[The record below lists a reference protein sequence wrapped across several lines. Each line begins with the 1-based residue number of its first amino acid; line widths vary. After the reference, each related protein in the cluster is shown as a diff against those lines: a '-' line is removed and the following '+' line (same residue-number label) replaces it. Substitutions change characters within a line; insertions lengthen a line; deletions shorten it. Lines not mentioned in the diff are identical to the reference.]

1 MANEQTAIGQ
11 TALTP
16 RWGVNPMAA
25 YLGGIATWFTS
36 HGLQFVMIPTLVIVT
51 LGGSAAQLAAAQVA
65 LALPQVFLMLY
76 AGSVADKND
85 SRKILLLVNII
96 AAMPPIALGWLTYSG
111 QLAYWHIIVFAA
123 VMSMVFAFMVPTRDA
138 LLSRVATTHM
148 QGAVM
153 MALLAQFGAQLLGY
167 ILAAGAAP
175 LAGPWA
181 LLALQ
186 ALALL
191 VGFLFTLALPDFPP
205 IAHQPSDEDP
215 AHIADSGWRSG
226 FTIVWGSSIMR
237 PVIISSIGTGIFF
250 IGIFMVTLPLIVTDI
265 FGGGQFEISL
275 LNLCFW
281 GGTITSTMIMM
292 GRRPIERRGRAMV
305 SALII
310 GCVALLSVPIAPN
323 FFSVCAIGGFWGLAA
338 GVNMTM
344 ARTIVQVEAPPEA
357 RARVLAF
364 YSLGFMGSAP
374 VGSTLTGIATEFI
387 GPLATTFICATAFL
401 LMIAILIATTPVW
414 SIRRRDDELETA

>member
-1 MANEQTAIGQ
+1 MANSQ
-11 TALTP
+11 TALTA

-51 LGGSAAQLAAAQVA
+51 LGGSATQLAAAQVA

-76 AGSVADKND
+76 AGSIADKND
-85 SRKILLLVNII
+85 GRKILLLVNILASI
-96 AAMPPIALGWLTYSG
+96 PPMALGWLTYTG
-111 QLAYWHIIVFAA
+111 LLEYWHIIVFAA
-123 VMSMVFAFMVPTRDA
+123 LMSMVFAFMVPTRDA
-138 LLSRVATTHM
+138 LLSRVTTTHM

-153 MALLAQFGAQLLGY
+153 MALMAQFGAQLLGF

-175 LAGPWA
+175 LAGPWL

-205 IAHQPSDEDP
+205 IAHAASEEDP

-226 FTIVWGSSIMR
+226 FNIVWRSPIMR

-265 FGGGQFEISL
+265 FGGGQFEISV

-281 GGTITSTMIMM
+281 GGTIASTMIMM
-292 GRRPIERRGRAMV
+292 ARRPIERRGRAMV
-305 SALII
+305 IALII
-310 GCVALLSVPIAPN
+310 GCLALMSVPIAPN
-323 FFSVCAIGGFWGLAA
+323 FIAVCAIAGFWGLVA

-374 VGSTLTGIATEFI
+374 IGSTLTGIATEFI
-387 GPLATTFICATAFL
+387 GPLLTTFACAACFL
-401 LMIAILIATTPVW
+401 VMTLILIATTPVW
-414 SIRRRDDELETA
+414 SILRRDDEMEA